1 MELVIKDILLN
12 HGVIFENHF
21 YVSPLVS
28 FITLI
33 LYLLLASI
41 ISVLPMKII
50 NKVSMNE
57 IISEDWRWL
66 IENKRLYKVSHTKL
80 KIKK

>member
-1 MELVIKDILLN
+1 MILIVKNWIFSNILSSVIIYLVELVIKDILLH

-57 IISEDWRWL
+57 IISED
-66 IENKRLYKVSHTKL
+66 
-80 KIKK
+80 